1 MVSSRTMSDDPLQEV
16 LQRFVHHQ
24 PRIKG
29 FILAL
34 LPDFPA
40 AEDVLQ
46 ETFLVVQRKAAE
58 FEPGSN
64 FLAWVFQIARF
75 QVMKAQQTHH
85 RHAERF
91 SEAVLDSLAASAPT
105 EPWDDRR
112 LALLPGCIEKL
123 GPQARRILDL
133 FYQQEHKPQ
142 EIARHIGWAS
152 AAVSVA
158 LSRSR
163 RALREC
169 IEHRLS
175 QNPHCP

>member
-1 MVSSRTMSDDPLQEV
+1 MSADPLQEV
-16 LQRFVHHQ
+16 LQHFVHHQ

-34 LPDFPA
+34 LPDFAA

-46 ETFLVVQRKAAE
+46 ETFLVAQRKANE
-58 FEPGSN
+58 FRPGTH

-85 RHAERF
+85 RNAERF
-91 SEAVLDSLAASAPT
+91 SETVLESLAECAPMK
-105 EPWDDRR
+105 PWDEHR
-112 LALLPGCIEKL
+112 LSLLAGCMEKL
-123 GPQARRILDL
+123 APQSRRILDL
-133 FYQQEHKPQ
+133 FYQDEHRPQ
-142 EIARHIGWAS
+142 EIANRIGWAAS
-152 AAVSVA
+152 AVSVA

-169 IEHRLS
+169 IEQQLLQSPIPR
-175 QNPHCP
+175 